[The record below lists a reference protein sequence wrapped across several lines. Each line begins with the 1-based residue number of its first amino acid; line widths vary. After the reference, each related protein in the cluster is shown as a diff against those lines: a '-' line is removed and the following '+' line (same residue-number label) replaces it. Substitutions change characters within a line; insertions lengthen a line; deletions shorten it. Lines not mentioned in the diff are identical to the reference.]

1 MKTNDQRLASLL
13 RLSSLSGAALV
24 LVLAVSSPVGAGQ
37 DSLATST
44 AQSNVDSRW
53 LPWLGCWNPLRQS
66 START
71 GIEARLA
78 DEFPALSRETT
89 AHVVEGVRVCV
100 APGETD
106 AAVRLSTI
114 ANEQTVLERTIVAD
128 SVQQPITESGCQG
141 WQRAEWSR
149 TGQRLFTHA
158 ELACADQ
165 PMRTV
170 SGLSLMMAGP
180 SWLDVQVVRIGNEE
194 TVQVRRYL
202 HASDQSG
209 APLAPEVLGSALS
222 AARRLG
228 DVPVTLEDIKEASTK
243 ISAQAVEAALAEVR
257 PRFDLNSRA
266 LIDLGKAGVSAGVI
280 DVMVAL
286 SYPEHFTVDRTA
298 PGSFASSS
306 SWSSRSTSSGVF
318 GMPTWLGSSVY
329 SGYPYSPYYSHSPYY
344 PYSGYYPYGYYS
356 PFNYSY
362 WGYYR
367 PLYSL
372 TPLTGSTG
380 SQTIAPSSNGRAVA
394 GGGYTR
400 VRPRDGSTRAVP
412 RGAGS
417 DEGSSGGSSGRVSP
431 RGYSGRGSGGSN
443 GGSGGSSGS
452 GSSGRSSGG
461 SGRTAVA
468 K

>member
-1 MKTNDQRLASLL
+1 LI
-13 RLSSLSGAALV
+13 GAALV
-24 LVLAVSSPVGAGQ
+24 LVLVASLPLDAGQ
-37 DSLATST
+37 DSPPTST

-53 LPWLGCWNPLRQS
+53 LPWLGCWNVLQQS

-71 GIEARLA
+71 GIEAQLA
-78 DEFPALSRETT
+78 DEFPALSREVPER
-89 AHVVEGVRVCV
+89 VVEGVRVCV

-106 AAVRLSTI
+106 AAVRLSTV

-128 SVQQPITESGCQG
+128 SAQQPITESGCQG

-149 TGQRLFTHA
+149 AGQRLFTHA
-158 ELACADQ
+158 ELVCADQ
-165 PMRTV
+165 PTRTV

-194 TVQVRRYL
+194 TVQVRRYR

-209 APLAPEVLGSALS
+209 TPLAPEVLDRALE

-243 ISAQAVEAALAEVR
+243 VSAQTVEAALAEVR

-266 LIDLGKAGVSAGVI
+266 LIDLRKAGVSAGVI

-298 PGSFASSS
+298 PVFFAPSS
-306 SWSSRSTSSGVF
+306 SWSSRSTSSGIF
-318 GMPTWLGSSVY
+318 GMPPWFGSSVY
-329 SGYPYSPYYSHSPYY
+329 SGYPYSPYYSHSPYF

-356 PFNYSY
+356 PFNYSS

-380 SQTIAPSSNGRAVA
+380 SQTIAPSGSGQAVA

-400 VRPRDGSTRAVP
+400 VRPRDASTRAAP
-412 RGAGS
+412 REAGS
-417 DEGSSGGSSGRVSP
+417 NVGSSGGSSGRASP
-431 RGYSGRGSGGSN
+431 RGYSGGGSGGSN
-443 GGSGGSSGS
+443 GGSGGS